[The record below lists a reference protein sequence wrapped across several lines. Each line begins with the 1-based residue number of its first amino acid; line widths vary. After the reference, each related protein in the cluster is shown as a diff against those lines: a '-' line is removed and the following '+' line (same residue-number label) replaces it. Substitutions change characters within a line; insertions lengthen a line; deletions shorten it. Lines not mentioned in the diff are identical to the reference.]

1 MSDGLAFEV
10 FTLFPDAVKAFLR
23 GGLIGKALDQGLV
36 AVHCTDYREFTKD
49 RHRTVDDTPYGG
61 GAGMVMK
68 IGPVVAALEAVEA
81 ERGPMH
87 RILVTPSA
95 PRFDQRVAERLA
107 KLPRIALLCGRYE
120 GIDDRVRENHV
131 DECLSIGDFVLNG
144 GESAALVIIEAVA
157 RLREGVL
164 GNPESIAGES
174 FSVAPTQAGGISS
187 QGPWLEH
194 PHYTRPVDFRGTAVP
209 PVLLSGDHQAIA
221 RWRAEEA
228 CRRTWALRPDLR
240 PAPSLGDRPVYL
252 GVILSPRRR
261 GDDSP
266 RGDHLS
272 RLREIADLPVA
283 LVGRPD
289 PEEIRALAPAV
300 CVRDL
305 KALRRQ
311 LRRSHGQR
319 PQIVALVDA
328 EDREAEVIDDPRLLL
343 DLLAIRRDPADADAE
358 ADAPPLV
365 LLVGGGRDLLEK
377 VDALYAPLLTSP
389 PREGLELAPSA
400 RMIESSQPQT
410 ATRAEARVVEALRW
424 LRPLPRDRR

>member
-1 MSDGLAFEV
+1 MSAGLAFEV

-23 GGLIGKALDQGLV
+23 GGLIGKALDEGLV
-36 AVHCTDYREFTKD
+36 AVHCTDYREFTRD

-81 ERGPMH
+81 ERGAMH

-95 PRFDQRVAERLA
+95 PRFDQRAAERLA

-120 GIDDRVRENHV
+120 GIDDRVRENYV

-187 QGPWLEH
+187 AGPWLEH
-194 PHYTRPVDFRGTAVP
+194 PHYTRPVDFRGAAVP

-240 PAPSLGDRPVYL
+240 RAPTLGQRPLYL
-252 GVILSPRRR
+252 GVILSSRRR
-261 GDDSP
+261 SDDAP

-272 RLREIADLPVA
+272 RLCEIADLPVA
-283 LVGRPD
+283 LVGRPEPD
-289 PEEIRALAPAV
+289 ELGAISPSV

-319 PQIVALVDA
+319 PQIVALVDGEEVNA
-328 EDREAEVIDDPRLLL
+328 NEAIDDPRLLL
-343 DLLAIRRDPADADAE
+343 DLLAIRRDPADAE
-358 ADAPPLV
+358 ADAAPLV
-365 LLVGGGRDLLEK
+365 LLIGCGRDLLEK

-410 ATRAEARVVEALRW
+410 ATCVEARVVEALRW
-424 LRPLPRDRR
+424 LRPLPRDRQ